1 MITPIAVPYA
11 IRLTNR
17 VTSRGSSR
25 PRTDPIMAKGIA
37 QYTIASRVFLH
48 VKMLPNPGQIAPPK
62 IAPNEHPLPVQWDRS
77 GCEEHTGKRCGNRP
91 D

>member
-1 MITPIAVPYA
+1 
-11 IRLTNR
+11 
-17 VTSRGSSR
+17 
-25 PRTDPIMAKGIA
+25 
-37 QYTIASRVFLH
+37 VFLH